1 MPYCVKTYLLYKEL
15 TGIKTPCFFI
25 PKIQKGADYMKASE
39 LKNKGIKFKL
49 GDKEYEL
56 KFDMNT
62 FCELEEIYGDIN
74 KAFEDLQN
82 RKIKA
87 IRALIYS
94 AIKAEDESVTLKEV
108 GQMLTLND
116 MERLGTAI
124 NEALVIA
131 MPEVTDENMGE

>member
-1 MPYCVKTYLLYKEL
+1 L
-15 TGIKTPCFFI
+15 
-25 PKIQKGADYMKASE
+25 KASE
-39 LKNKGIKFKL
+39 LKNKGIKINIGNK
-49 GDKEYEL
+49 DYEL

-62 FCELEEIYGDIN
+62 FCELEEVYGDIN

-94 AIKAEDESVTLKEV
+94 AIKAENESVTLKEV
-108 GQMLTLND
+108 GRMLTLND

-124 NEALVIA
+124 NEALNMA
-131 MPEVTDENMGE
+131 MPEVTEENMGE

>member
-1 MPYCVKTYLLYKEL
+1 ML
-15 TGIKTPCFFI
+15 
-25 PKIQKGADYMKASE
+25 KASE
-39 LKNKGIKFKL
+39 LKSKGIKIKL
-49 GDKEYEL
+49 NNNEYEL

-62 FCELEEIYGDIN
+62 FCELEEVYGDIN
-74 KAFEDLQN
+74 QAFEDLQN

-108 GQMLTLND
+108 GKMLTLND
-116 MERLGTAI
+116 MERLGAAI

-131 MPEVTDENMGE
+131 MPEVAENMGE

>member
-1 MPYCVKTYLLYKEL
+1 
-15 TGIKTPCFFI
+15 
-25 PKIQKGADYMKASE
+25 MKAAE

-49 GDKEYEL
+49 DDKDYEL

-62 FCELEEIYGDIN
+62 FCELEEVYGDIN
-74 KAFEDLQN
+74 QAFEDLQN
-82 RKIKA
+82 SKIKS

-108 GQMLTLND
+108 GRMLTLDD

-124 NEALVIA
+124 NEALIIA
-131 MPEVTDENMGE
+131 MPEINENMGE

>member
-1 MPYCVKTYLLYKEL
+1 MG
-15 TGIKTPCFFI
+15 TGKQTLCFFI
-25 PKIQKGADYMKASE
+25 PKIQKGAEIMKASE
-39 LKNKGIKFKL
+39 LKNKGIKISI

-74 KAFEDLQN
+74 EAFEDLQN

-108 GQMLTLND
+108 GEMLTLND
-116 MERLGTAI
+116 MEKLGIAL
-124 NEALVIA
+124 NEALNVA
-131 MPEVTDENMGE
+131 MPEVEENMGE